1 MKLIFK
7 YLKFIWHDSAYLN
20 NRTLAGLIEPKEK
33 AKILDIGVY
42 RGEMIIE
49 RVRKIKNPDIY
60 ATDISKKALLSSKKL
75 GIKAIRHNAETKLP
89 FKANFFDIVS
99 ANQIIE
105 HLLNIDLFI
114 EEIHRVLKP
123 KGYLLISTENLSSW
137 HNLFALLIGWQA
149 FSQHLSYK
157 KNIGNPARLGFLEN
171 FEHESMH
178 VKIFTLKGL
187 KELLELY
194 KFRIEFSF
202 GAGYYPFPPPI
213 SNYLAKFD
221 PNHAAFIGIK
231 ARKIK

>member
-1 MKLIFK
+1 MHLIYK
-7 YLKFIWHDSAYLN
+7 YLKFIWHNSARLN
-20 NRTLAGLIEPKEK
+20 NKILAELVEPKLE

-42 RGEMIIE
+42 KAEMIID
-49 RVRKIKNPDIY
+49 RVKNIKNPDIY
-60 ATDISKKALLSSKKL
+60 ATDIDKKIIKSCRKL
-75 GIKAIRHNAETKLP
+75 GIKAIKHDAETKLP
-89 FKANFFDIVS
+89 FKSNFFDLVS

-105 HLLNIDLFI
+105 HLLNIDMFT

-137 HNLFALLIGWQA
+137 HNLFALLLGWQA
-149 FSQHLSYK
+149 FSQHLSFK
-157 KNIGNPARLGFLEN
+157 KNIGNPLRLGSLEN
-171 FEHESMH
+171 FDHAGMH

-194 KFRIEFSF
+194 KFKVEFLF
-202 GAGYYPFPPPI
+202 GAGYYPFPPPL

-221 PNHAAFIGIK
+221 PRHSAFIGIK